1 MVAMKLVLDTNIAI
15 GFLKGHRTIV
25 ENLKQADKV
34 YLPVIVVGEL
44 LYGAKKSSQPA
55 RNLKRFR
62 SFINDCTLI
71 AIDEEISEHYS
82 NIKLELSK
90 KGTPIPE
97 NDIWIAATAIY
108 YSTTLATNDNHF
120 TCIDNLKILTGLTG

>member
-1 MVAMKLVLDTNIAI
+1 
-15 GFLKGHRTIV
+15 LKGHKIIV
-25 ENLKQADKV
+25 ENLKQAEEV

-44 LYGAKKSSQPA
+44 LYGAKKSSQPV
-55 RNLKRFR
+55 RNLKEFR
-62 SFINDCTLI
+62 SFIDDCNLI
-71 AIDEEISEHYS
+71 AIDKEISEHYS

-108 YSTTLATNDNHF
+108 HSIALATNDNHF
-120 TCIDNLKILTGLTG
+120 TCIDNLKIQHWI